1 MRRIRKDE
9 CPGKENASLHRC
21 LIASSAA
28 VGALL
33 FAAAGTGVAA
43 QKAVPDLVKA
53 RTAFQA
59 CAACHSDKPGVKRL
73 GPSLAGIYGKPA
85 AQTKGFAY
93 SPALATAKLRWD
105 RKTLDAFIASPRKL
119 VPGNRM
125 TYPGVSD
132 PAKRAAIIDY
142 LESLR

>member
-1 MRRIRKDE
+1 MLRFV
-9 CPGKENASLHRC
+9 
-21 LIASSAA
+21 IAGSAA
-28 VGALL
+28 AGALL
-33 FAAAGTGVAA
+33 FAVAGTGAAA
-43 QKAVPDLVKA
+43 QKAAPDLTKA

-73 GPSLAGIYGKPA
+73 GPSLAGMYGKPA
-85 AQTKGFAY
+85 AQVQGFNY
-93 SPALATAKLRWD
+93 SPALAKAKLRWD
-105 RKTLDAFIASPRKL
+105 RKTLDQFIASPKTV

-142 LESLR
+142 IESLR